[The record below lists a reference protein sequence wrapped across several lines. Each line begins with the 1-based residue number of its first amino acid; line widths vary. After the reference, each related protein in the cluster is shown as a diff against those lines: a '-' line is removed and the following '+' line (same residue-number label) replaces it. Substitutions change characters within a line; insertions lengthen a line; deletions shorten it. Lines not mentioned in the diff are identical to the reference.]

1 MILYHEFDMLKPRQ
15 RIIRKNFIAAFLLTF
30 LLWTVWV
37 IFFFFTPPEYF
48 LTPLV
53 FLLISFL
60 AILFT
65 FALLFANTRRGL
77 LVALGAISFM
87 ALRYYEIGNYLNL
100 LLLAGVL
107 LSLEYYLSNN

>member
-1 MILYHEFDMLKPRQ
+1 MLKPRQ
-15 RIIRKNFIAAFLLTF
+15 KIIRKNFVITFLLTV
-30 LLWTVWV
+30 LLWGTWA
-37 IFFFFTPPEYF
+37 IFFFFIPPEYF

-53 FLLISFL
+53 FLLISFTT
-60 AILFT
+60 ILFT

-77 LVALGAISFM
+77 LVAVGVVAFM

-107 LSLEYYLSNN
+107 LSLEYYLSNK